1 MASKNGSSFFFD
13 KFLPTLYSVGA
24 AVVVTG
30 ALFKIQHWEGGSEML
45 TIGLGTEAV
54 IFLLYALQTYVHPD
68 PKQPEWERVYPE
80 LADNYSGPAVTRAV
94 NPVGVGNGLTAGM
107 DQMLANAK
115 ITPDIFE
122 NLGKNFKSLNDT
134 VGRISDLSDATLA
147 TSEYA
152 ANVKAASSSIK
163 GFTTSYGQATE
174 AVSALTNATKDAQAY
189 GEQFQK
195 ITKNLGAL
203 NAVYELELQD
213 TTKHLKAVNAFYG
226 NLSSALENIANTS
239 KETETFKNEIAKLTK
254 NISSLNGIYG
264 NMLTAMKGNNA

>member
-13 KFLPTLYSVGA
+13 KFLPTMYSVGA

-45 TIGLGTEAV
+45 TIGLGTEAL

-68 PKQPEWERVYPE
+68 EKQPAWERVYPE
-80 LADNYSGPAVTRAV
+80 LADDYNGP
-94 NPVGVGNGLTAGM
+94 PVSRTAGVAAGQGLTAGM
-107 DQMLANAK
+107 DQMLSNAK
-115 ITPDIFE
+115 ITPDIFD
-122 NLGKNFKSLNDT
+122 NLGKNFRNLNDT
-134 VGRISDLSDATLA
+134 VSRIGDLADATVA
-147 TSEYA
+147 TNEYA
-152 ANVKAASSSIK
+152 NNVKAASNSIK
-163 GFTTSYGQATE
+163 GFTNSYNLATE
-174 AVSALTNATKDAQAY
+174 AVSSLTNATKDAQAY

-213 TTKHLKAVNAFYG
+213 TTKHLKAVNSFYG

-239 KETETFKNEIAKLTK
+239 KETESFKNEIAKLTG

-264 NMLTAMKGNNA
+264 NMLTAMRGNNA